1 MNKNFSKAE
10 KSLIES
16 DPKLGKVIENNGHLK
31 FSIKKIDPF
40 NELVNIVISQ
50 FISTKAAKGIKEK
63 MLKQLNEESFKILSF
78 KNLTIS
84 QIKNL
89 GLSKNKA
96 KSIKSLVLFFSQNP
110 NSKNLYRLS
119 EEERYDNLIKIF
131 GIGKWSIEMFEMFYI
146 RNKNIF
152 SSGDAAIRVAMEEL
166 EMVKKT
172 NDFEKYDE
180 YAKRWDPYKTIACLH
195 LWHFIES

>member
-96 KSIKSLVLFFSQNP
+96 KSIKSLVLFFGQNP
-110 NSKNLYRLS
+110 NSKNLYRQS

-172 NDFEKYDE
+172 SDFEKYDK
-180 YAKRWDPYKTIACLH
+180 YAKKLDPYKTIACLH
-195 LWHFIES
+195 LWQFIES

>member
-96 KSIKSLVLFFSQNP
+96 KSIKSLVLFFGQNP

-172 NDFEKYDE
+172 NDFEKYDK
-180 YAKRWDPYKTIACLH
+180 YAERWEPYKTIACLH

>member
-16 DPKLGKVIENNGHLK
+16 DPKLGKVIKNNGHLK

-78 KNLTIS
+78 KNLTVN
-84 QIKNL
+84 QIKSL

-110 NSKNLYRLS
+110 NSKNLYKLS
-119 EEERYDNLIKIF
+119 KEERYDNLIKIF
-131 GIGKWSIEMFEMFYI
+131 GIGKWSIEMFEMFCV

-166 EMVKKT
+166 RMVKKT
-172 NDFEKYDE
+172 SDFEKYDK
-180 YAKRWDPYKTIACLH
+180 YAKKWDPYKTIACLH

>member
-10 KSLIES
+10 KSLIKS

-78 KNLTIS
+78 RNLTVS
-84 QIKNL
+84 QIKSL

-131 GIGKWSIEMFEMFYI
+131 GIGKWSIEMFEMFCV

-172 NDFEKYDE
+172 NDFEKYDK

>member
-63 MLKQLNEESFKILSF
+63 MLNQLNEESFKILSF
-78 KNLTIS
+78 KNLTVS
-84 QIKNL
+84 QIKSL

-131 GIGKWSIEMFEMFYI
+131 GIGKWSIEMFEMFCV

-172 NDFEKYDE
+172 NDFENYDT

>member
-16 DPKLGKVIENNGHLK
+16 DPKLGKVIENNGHLQ

-96 KSIKSLVLFFSQNP
+96 KSIKSLVLFFGQNP
-110 NSKNLYRLS
+110 NSKNLYRQS

-172 NDFEKYDE
+172 NDFEKYDK

>member
-10 KSLIES
+10 KTLIES

-31 FSIKKIDPF
+31 FAIKKIDPF

-63 MLKQLNEESFKILSF
+63 MLNQLNEESFKILSF
-78 KNLTIS
+78 KNLTVS
-84 QIKNL
+84 QIKSL

-110 NSKNLYRLS
+110 NSKNLYRMS
-119 EEERYDNLIKIF
+119 VEERYDNLIKIF
-131 GIGKWSIEMFEMFYI
+131 GIGKWSIEMFEMFCV

-166 EMVKKT
+166 KMVKKT
-172 NDFEKYDE
+172 SDFEKYDK
-180 YAKRWDPYKTIACLH
+180 YAKKWDPYKTIACLH

>member
-16 DPKLGKVIENNGHLK
+16 DPKLGKVIKNNGHLQ

-63 MLKQLNEESFKILSF
+63 MLNQLNEESFKILSF
-78 KNLTIS
+78 KNLTVS
-84 QIKNL
+84 QIKSL

-172 NDFEKYDE
+172 NDFENYDT

>member
-1 MNKNFSKAE
+1 MFFDTQRNC
-10 KSLIES
+10 KSWCSDLLDPTSHCKSWCSDLLDPTTCVTSVSCWIQQRIYSEVDELIR
-16 DPKLGKVIENNGHLK
+16 
-31 FSIKKIDPF
+31 
-40 NELVNIVISQ
+40 
-50 FISTKAAKGIKEK
+50 
-63 MLKQLNEESFKILSF
+63 
-78 KNLTIS
+78 
-84 QIKNL
+84 
-89 GLSKNKA
+89 
-96 KSIKSLVLFFSQNP
+96 KSLVLFFGQNP

-166 EMVKKT
+166 KMVKKT
-172 NDFEKYDE
+172 SNFGRYDK
-180 YAKRWDPYKTIACLH
+180 YAKKWDPYKTIACLH

>member
-16 DPKLGKVIENNGHLK
+16 DSKLAKVIENNGHLK

-63 MLKQLNEESFKILSF
+63 MLNQLNEESFKILSF
-78 KNLTIS
+78 KNLTVS
-84 QIKNL
+84 QIKSL

-110 NSKNLYRLS
+110 NSKNLYKMS
-119 EEERYDNLIKIF
+119 VEERYDNLIKIF
-131 GIGKWSIEMFEMFYI
+131 GIGKWSIEMFEMFCV

-166 EMVKKT
+166 KMVKKT
-172 NDFEKYDE
+172 SDFEKYDK
-180 YAKRWDPYKTIACLH
+180 YAKKWDPYKTIACLH

>member
-1 MNKNFSKAE
+1 MNKNFSRAE

-16 DPKLGKVIENNGHLK
+16 DPKLGKVIKNNGHLK
-31 FSIKKIDPF
+31 FSTKKKDPF

-78 KNLTIS
+78 KNLTVN
-84 QIKNL
+84 QIKRL

-96 KSIKSLVLFFSQNP
+96 KSIKSLVLFFIQNP
-110 NSKNLYRLS
+110 DSKNLYKLS
-119 EEERYDNLIKIF
+119 KEERYDKLIKIF
-131 GIGKWSIEMFEMFYI
+131 GIGKWSIEMFEMFCV

-166 EMVKKT
+166 RMVKKT
-172 NDFEKYDE
+172 SDFEKYDK
-180 YAKRWDPYKTIACLH
+180 YAKKWDPYKTIACLH

>member
-16 DPKLGKVIENNGHLK
+16 DPKLGKVIENNGHIK
-31 FSIKKIDPF
+31 FSTKKIDPF

-50 FISTKAAKGIKEK
+50 FISTKAAKGVKEK
-63 MLKQLNEESFKILSF
+63 MLKQLNEESFRILSF
-78 KNLTIS
+78 KNLNVD

-172 NDFEKYDE
+172 NDFEKYDK
-180 YAKRWDPYKTIACLH
+180 YAKKWSPYKTIACLH

>member
-110 NSKNLYRLS
+110 NSKNLYKMS
-119 EEERYDNLIKIF
+119 VEERYDNLIKIF
-131 GIGKWSIEMFEMFYI
+131 GIGKWSIEMFEMFCV

-172 NDFEKYDE
+172 SDFEKYDK
-180 YAKRWDPYKTIACLH
+180 YAKKWDPYKTIACLH

>member
-16 DPKLGKVIENNGHLK
+16 DSKLGKVIENNGHLK
-31 FSIKKIDPF
+31 FSIKKVDPF

-96 KSIKSLVLFFSQNP
+96 KSIKSLVLFFGQNP
-110 NSKNLYRLS
+110 NSKNLYRQS

-172 NDFEKYDE
+172 NDFEKYDK

>member
-78 KNLTIS
+78 KNLTVS
-84 QIKNL
+84 QIKSL

-119 EEERYDNLIKIF
+119 EEERYVNLIKIF

-146 RNKNIF
+146 RNKNIY

-172 NDFEKYDE
+172 NDFENYDT

>member
-16 DPKLGKVIENNGHLK
+16 DPKLGKVIENNGHLE

-110 NSKNLYRLS
+110 NSKNLYRMS
-119 EEERYDNLIKIF
+119 VEERYDNLIKIF

-172 NDFEKYDE
+172 NDFENYDT

>member
-96 KSIKSLVLFFSQNP
+96 KSIKSLVLFFGQNP
-110 NSKNLYRLS
+110 NSKNLHRLS
-119 EEERYDNLIKIF
+119 EEERYVNLIKIF

-152 SSGDAAIRVAMEEL
+152 SSEDAAIRVAMEEL

>member
-78 KNLTIS
+78 KNLTVS
-84 QIKNL
+84 QIKSL

-119 EEERYDNLIKIF
+119 EKERYDNLIKIF

-172 NDFEKYDE
+172 NDFEKYDK

>member
-16 DPKLGKVIENNGHLK
+16 DSKLGKVIENNGHLK

-96 KSIKSLVLFFSQNP
+96 KSIKSLVLFFGQNP

-172 NDFEKYDE
+172 NDFENKISSLGTGITNND
-180 YAKRWDPYKTIACLH
+180 CNVL
-195 LWHFIES
+195 FCSS

>member
-78 KNLTIS
+78 KNLTVS
-84 QIKNL
+84 QIKSL

-166 EMVKKT
+166 KMVKKT
-172 NDFEKYDE
+172 SDFENYDT

>member
-31 FSIKKIDPF
+31 FPIKKIDPF

-78 KNLTIS
+78 NNLTVN
-84 QIKNL
+84 QIKSL

-110 NSKNLYRLS
+110 NSKNLYKLS
-119 EEERYDNLIKIF
+119 KEERYDNLIKIF
-131 GIGKWSIEMFEMFYI
+131 GIGKWSIEMFEMFCV

-166 EMVKKT
+166 KMVKKT
-172 NDFEKYDE
+172 SDFEKYE
-180 YAKRWDPYKTIACLH
+180 KYAKKWDPYKTIACLH

>member
-10 KSLIES
+10 KSLIKS
-16 DPKLGKVIENNGHLK
+16 DPKLGRVIENNGHLK

-50 FISTKAAKGIKEK
+50 FISTKAAKGIKDK

-96 KSIKSLVLFFSQNP
+96 KSIKSLVLFFGQNP

-119 EEERYDNLIKIF
+119 EEERYVNLIKIF

>member
-31 FSIKKIDPF
+31 FSTKKIDPF

-78 KNLTIS
+78 KNLNVNE
-84 QIKNL
+84 IKSL

-172 NDFEKYDE
+172 NDFENYDT

>member
-31 FSIKKIDPF
+31 FSIKTIDPF

-96 KSIKSLVLFFSQNP
+96 KSIKSLVLFFGQNP

-131 GIGKWSIEMFEMFYI
+131 GIGKWSIEMFEMFYV

-172 NDFEKYDE
+172 NDFEKYDK

>member
-16 DPKLGKVIENNGHLK
+16 DSILGKVIENNGHLK
-31 FSIKKIDPF
+31 FSIKKTDPF

-78 KNLTIS
+78 KNLTVS
-84 QIKNL
+84 QIKSL

-131 GIGKWSIEMFEMFYI
+131 GIGKWSIEMFEMFCV

-166 EMVKKT
+166 GMVKKT
-172 NDFEKYDE
+172 SDFEKYDK
-180 YAKRWDPYKTIACLH
+180 YAKKWDPYKTIACLH

>member
-16 DPKLGKVIENNGHLK
+16 DPKLGKVIENNGHLQ

-40 NELVNIVISQ
+40 NELVNIVISH
-50 FISTKAAKGIKEK
+50 FSSTKAAKGIKEK

-78 KNLTIS
+78 KNLTVS
-84 QIKNL
+84 QIKSL

-110 NSKNLYRLS
+110 NSKNLYRMS
-119 EEERYDNLIKIF
+119 VEERYDNLIKIF
-131 GIGKWSIEMFEMFYI
+131 GIGKWSIEMFEMFCV

-166 EMVKKT
+166 KMVKKT
-172 NDFEKYDE
+172 SDFEKYDK
-180 YAKRWDPYKTIACLH
+180 YAKKWDPYKTIACLH
-195 LWHFIES
+195 LWQFIES

>member
-31 FSIKKIDPF
+31 FSIKKVDPF

-78 KNLTIS
+78 KNLNVN
-84 QIKNL
+84 QIKSL

-172 NDFEKYDE
+172 NDFENYDT

>member
-10 KSLIES
+10 RSLIKS
-16 DPKLGKVIENNGHLK
+16 DPKLGKVIENNGHLI

-96 KSIKSLVLFFSQNP
+96 KSIKSLVLFFGQNP

-172 NDFEKYDE
+172 NDFEKYDK

>member
-16 DPKLGKVIENNGHLK
+16 DPKLGKVIENNGHLQ

-78 KNLTIS
+78 KNLTVS
-84 QIKNL
+84 QIKSL

-131 GIGKWSIEMFEMFYI
+131 GIGKWSIEMFEMFCV

-166 EMVKKT
+166 GMVKKT
-172 NDFEKYDE
+172 SDFEKYDK
-180 YAKRWDPYKTIACLH
+180 YAKKWDPYKTIACLH

>member
-10 KSLIES
+10 KSLIIS
-16 DPKLGKVIENNGHLK
+16 DPKLGKVIENNGHLI

-78 KNLTIS
+78 KNLTVS
-84 QIKNL
+84 QIKSL

-110 NSKNLYRLS
+110 NSKNLYGLS

-172 NDFEKYDE
+172 NDFEKYDK

>member
-16 DPKLGKVIENNGHLK
+16 DSKLAKVIENNGHLK

-78 KNLTIS
+78 KNLTVS
-84 QIKNL
+84 QIKSL

-96 KSIKSLVLFFSQNP
+96 KSIKSLVLFFGQNP

-172 NDFEKYDE
+172 NDFEKYDK

>member
-16 DPKLGKVIENNGHLK
+16 DSKLGKVIENNGHLK

-96 KSIKSLVLFFSQNP
+96 KSIKSLVLFFGQNP

-166 EMVKKT
+166 EMVKKN

>member
-16 DPKLGKVIENNGHLK
+16 DSKLGKVIVNNGHLK

-50 FISTKAAKGIKEK
+50 FISTKAAKRIIEK
-63 MLKQLNEESFKILSF
+63 MLNQLNEESFKILSF
-78 KNLTIS
+78 KNLTVS
-84 QIKNL
+84 QIKSL

-110 NSKNLYRLS
+110 NSKNLYKMS
-119 EEERYDNLIKIF
+119 VEERYDNLIKIF
-131 GIGKWSIEMFEMFYI
+131 GIGKWSIEMFEMFCV

-166 EMVKKT
+166 KMVKKT
-172 NDFEKYDE
+172 SDFEKYDE
-180 YAKRWDPYKTIACLH
+180 YAKKWGPYKTIACLH

>member
-10 KSLIES
+10 KSLIKS
-16 DPKLGKVIENNGHLK
+16 DPKLGKVIENNGHLI

-63 MLKQLNEESFKILSF
+63 MLNQLNEESFKILSF
-78 KNLTIS
+78 KNLTVS
-84 QIKNL
+84 QIKSL

-119 EEERYDNLIKIF
+119 VEERYDNLIKIF
-131 GIGKWSIEMFEMFYI
+131 GIGKWSIEMFEMFCV

-166 EMVKKT
+166 KMVKKT
-172 NDFEKYDE
+172 SDFEKYDK
-180 YAKRWDPYKTIACLH
+180 YAKKWDPYKTIACLH

>member
-78 KNLTIS
+78 KNLNVNE
-84 QIKNL
+84 IKSL

-131 GIGKWSIEMFEMFYI
+131 GIGTWSIEMFEMFYI

-172 NDFEKYDE
+172 NDFENYDT

>member
-16 DPKLGKVIENNGHLK
+16 DPKLGKVIKNNGHLK

-63 MLKQLNEESFKILSF
+63 MLNQLNEESFKILSF
-78 KNLTIS
+78 KNLTVS
-84 QIKNL
+84 QIKSL

-110 NSKNLYRLS
+110 NSKNLYGLS

-131 GIGKWSIEMFEMFYI
+131 GIGKWSIEMFEMFCV

-166 EMVKKT
+166 RMVKKT
-172 NDFEKYDE
+172 SDFEKYDK
-180 YAKRWDPYKTIACLH
+180 YAKKWDPYKTIACLH

>member
-31 FSIKKIDPF
+31 FSIKKVDPF

-78 KNLTIS
+78 KNLNVNE
-84 QIKNL
+84 IKSL

-172 NDFEKYDE
+172 NDFEKYDK

>member
-16 DPKLGKVIENNGHLK
+16 DSKLGKVIENNGHLE
-31 FSIKKIDPF
+31 FSIKKVDPF

-78 KNLTIS
+78 KNLNVNE
-84 QIKNL
+84 IKSL

-172 NDFEKYDE
+172 NDFENYDT

>member
-78 KNLTIS
+78 KNLNVNE
-84 QIKNL
+84 IKSL

-172 NDFEKYDE
+172 NDFEKYDK

>member
-10 KSLIES
+10 KSLIKS
-16 DPKLGKVIENNGHLK
+16 DPKLGKVIENNGHLI

-96 KSIKSLVLFFSQNP
+96 KSIKSLVLFFGQNP

-172 NDFEKYDE
+172 NDFEKYDK